1 MTGKETLTYALERL
15 KEGNSWA
22 GIAAGIT
29 GALAL
34 PSPYDIIVGAASI
47 AAVVLPEKGKSDV

>member
-1 MTGKETLTYALERL
+1 MTSKETLAYALDRL

-34 PSPYDIIVGAASI
+34 PVPYNYIVGASSI
-47 AAVVLPEKGKSDV
+47 AAVVLPEGKKDV

>member
-1 MTGKETLTYALERL
+1 MTSRETLAYALERL

-34 PSPYDIIVGAASI
+34 PGPYNYIVGMASI
-47 AAVVLPEKGKSDV
+47 AAVVLPEGKKDA